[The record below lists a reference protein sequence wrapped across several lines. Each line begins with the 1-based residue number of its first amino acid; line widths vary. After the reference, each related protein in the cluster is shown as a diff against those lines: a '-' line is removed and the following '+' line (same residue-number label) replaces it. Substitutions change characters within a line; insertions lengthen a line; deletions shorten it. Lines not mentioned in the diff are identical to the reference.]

1 MKRRTGDTVKISGDY
16 QYKALTQGH
25 PIQRFWHYAKHL
37 SIKRYLPP
45 KPSDTVLDVG
55 CGSGVV
61 TSFLGEFGATVV
73 GIDGNLDAIQFAN
86 QQFSHPNVK
95 FQLGLVDEN
104 IQLDMLIDKIY
115 CLEVIEHIYI
125 NQSKDMLKA
134 FLKILKPGGQVFLTT
149 PNYKSMWPIIEW
161 LMDRLGLSPPLAE
174 HQHVEFYDK
183 RKLEKLCLELDFEI
197 KLIST
202 TCFIAPWLAPFSWS
216 LAKKVNVLESR
227 LPFYLGSILIC
238 VLVKPTQDDI

>member
-1 MKRRTGDTVKISGDY
+1 
-16 QYKALTQGH
+16 
-25 PIQRFWHYAKHL
+25 L

-104 IQLDMLIDKIY
+104 IQLDMLIDKYIAWKS
-115 CLEVIEHIYI
+115 LSIYI
-125 NQSKDMLKA
+125 
-134 FLKILKPGGQVFLTT
+134 
-149 PNYKSMWPIIEW
+149 
-161 LMDRLGLSPPLAE
+161 
-174 HQHVEFYDK
+174 
-183 RKLEKLCLELDFEI
+183 
-197 KLIST
+197 
-202 TCFIAPWLAPFSWS
+202 
-216 LAKKVNVLESR
+216 
-227 LPFYLGSILIC
+227 
-238 VLVKPTQDDI
+238 